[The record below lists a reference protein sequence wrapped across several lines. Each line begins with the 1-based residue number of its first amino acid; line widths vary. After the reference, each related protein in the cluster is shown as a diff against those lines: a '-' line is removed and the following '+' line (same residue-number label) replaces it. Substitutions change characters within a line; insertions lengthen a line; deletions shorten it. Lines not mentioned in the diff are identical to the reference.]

1 MKLLT
6 LIALSALAL
15 PVMPAAASECPA
27 VLQHEMPKLRSGQR
41 RSVPDLQGKAL
52 VVVNTASH
60 CGFTRNSRASRRSI
74 SATRATAEV
83 LGVPS
88 DDFFQESDDEA
99 RQPRCAT

>member
-27 VLQHEMPKLRSGQR
+27 VLQHEMPKLRSKD
-41 RSVPDLQGKAL
+41 SVDLCQTFQGKAL

-74 SATRATAEV
+74 SATRATA
-83 LGVPS
+83 
-88 DDFFQESDDEA
+88 
-99 RQPRCAT
+99 